1 MKIVKNPLNN
11 SASYRVQTC
20 SRKISERTKQS
31 QRIGCSTDP
40 CVCVPDRHT
49 AIFGSQRQFRTH
61 LGRETRT
68 FSLRNQQVRQSE
80 HRLQLRRF
88 PGQSPVARHLM
99 AEDVLDNVKR
109 VIDLG
114 THTGLEHFKLLA
126 QTSSFRVGQSSALA
140 WAQRNVPLYCARL

>member
-1 MKIVKNPLNN
+1 
-11 SASYRVQTC
+11 
-20 SRKISERTKQS
+20 
-31 QRIGCSTDP
+31 
-40 CVCVPDRHT
+40 
-49 AIFGSQRQFRTH
+49 
-61 LGRETRT
+61 
-68 FSLRNQQVRQSE
+68 
-80 HRLQLRRF
+80 
-88 PGQSPVARHLM
+88 M